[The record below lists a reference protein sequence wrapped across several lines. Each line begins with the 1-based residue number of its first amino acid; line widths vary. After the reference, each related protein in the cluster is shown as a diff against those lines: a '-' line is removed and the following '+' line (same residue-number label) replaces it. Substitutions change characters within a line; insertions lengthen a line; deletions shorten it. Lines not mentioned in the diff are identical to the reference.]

1 MESQNARLLSYLES
15 HDGVTTFEA
24 TLNLGIARVSE
35 RVRELER
42 APYHCRIEHR
52 PARSSNGAHVI
63 RYVLIEGPHE
73 LEPVPFAG
81 WI

>member
-1 MESQNARLLSYLES
+1 MSQNSKLLVYLES

-35 RVRELER
+35 RVRELSV
-42 APYHCRIEHR
+42 APYHCHIEHR
-52 PARSSNGAHVI
+52 PERTSNGARVI
-63 RYVLIEGPHE
+63 RYVLIEGPHA